1 MANVFIQRFKSF
13 FLNFCTIFYV
23 FKGFKNFFE
32 TFFYIFRL
40 NVCLCLVWRIGGL
53 NRSPLSTPLLFPS
66 LSLPFLSF
74 CPFPLKVKSLESRR
88 SEGAL

>member
-32 TFFYIFRL
+32 TFFLHLSLKRML
-40 NVCLCLVWRIGGL
+40 MSCLEDWGPKSLPLVYATA
-53 NRSPLSTPLLFPS
+53 LSFPFPS
-66 LSLPFLSF
+66 FSFILSIPFES
-74 CPFPLKVKSLESRR
+74 KVS
-88 SEGAL
+88 